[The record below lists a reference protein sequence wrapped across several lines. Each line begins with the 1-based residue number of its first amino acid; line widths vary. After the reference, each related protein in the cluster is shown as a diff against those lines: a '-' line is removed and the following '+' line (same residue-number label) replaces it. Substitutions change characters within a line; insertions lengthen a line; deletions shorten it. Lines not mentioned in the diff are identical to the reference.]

1 MVRKVVQ
8 AEEVAKAGNGFN
20 QGMLVEGKRL
30 YFISGQGPVDA
41 DGNLVGKGDLAAQ
54 SHQVF
59 TNLRAQLAAVG
70 ADFSNVVKFTF
81 FIKQEA
87 MQDFGLFREIRLQYL
102 EPDYPA
108 ATAVGIGTLVNR
120 DWLVEIEAIAILD

>member
-1 MVRKVVQ
+1 MMRKVVQ